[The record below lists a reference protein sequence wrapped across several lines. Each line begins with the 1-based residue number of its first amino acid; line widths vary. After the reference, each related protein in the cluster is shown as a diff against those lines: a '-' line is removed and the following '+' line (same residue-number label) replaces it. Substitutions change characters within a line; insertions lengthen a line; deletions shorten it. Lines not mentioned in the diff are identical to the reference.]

1 MLMGMSMKEN
11 GKMTKLMDMV
21 NTIIQMEHVMRVC
34 GKKINNMV
42 EVKKLGRMVLVMKE
56 IISKVKKM
64 A

>member
-21 NTIIQMEHVMRVC
+21 NTIIQMAHVMRVC